1 VKGDPRRAQD
11 VATAE
16 IPGVEADERTVH
28 GWFDR
33 DLPPV
38 LTVDRGTTVRFRTL
52 DSGWFLEPDT
62 GGDVAARRR
71 APGYSPDAGHALTG
85 PVEVRGARAGQVL
98 EVRIDSVVP
107 ASWGTTYAGL
117 RSSAWNARL
126 GVAGPSVLRW
136 SVDTAAGTARDQ
148 FGHAVALRP
157 FLGVIGM
164 PPAAPGRHSTI
175 PPRWH
180 GGNLDCKELVAGSTL
195 YLPVPVDG
203 ALLSVGDAHAAQ
215 GDGEVSGT
223 AIECGTDRVELTLD
237 VRDDLFGRPLATPV
251 AHTPAGWVCMGI
263 GDDLDE
269 AAAEALDV
277 MLDLLGGLHG
287 LARSDAMALAS
298 VVVDLRVTQVANQ
311 VFGVHAVLPHDAL
324 R

>member
-1 VKGDPRRAQD
+1 VITLEPD
-11 VATAE
+11 V
-16 IPGVEADERTVH
+16 RSLH

-38 LTVDRGTTVRFRTL
+38 LTVDPGTTVRFRTL

-62 GGDVAARRR
+62 GGVADRRR
-71 APGYSPDAGHALTG
+71 HPGWTADAGHALTG

-98 EVRIDSVVP
+98 EVRIDDVVP

-117 RSSAWNARL
+117 RSTAWNARL
-126 GVAGPSVLRW
+126 GLSEPAVHRW
-136 SVDTAAGTARDQ
+136 SIDVAAGTARNQ
-148 FGHAVALRP
+148 FEHTVAVRP

-164 PPAAPGRHSTI
+164 PPAEPGRHSTV

-180 GGNLDCKELVAGSTL
+180 GGNLDCRELVAGSTL
-195 YLPVPVDG
+195 YLPIPVDG

-223 AIECGTDRVELTLD
+223 AIECATERADLTLG
-237 VRDDLFGRPLATPV
+237 VRDDLFGRPLTTPI
-251 AHTPAGWVCMGI
+251 AHTPAGWLCLGI

-269 AAAEALDV
+269 AAAEAMDA
-277 MLDLLGGLHG
+277 MLDLLGALHG
-287 LARSDAMALAS
+287 IPRSDAMALAS
-298 VVVDLRVTQVANQ
+298 VVVDLRVTQVANR
-311 VFGVHAVLPHDAL
+311 VFGVHAVLPTGAVH
-324 R
+324 

>member
-1 VKGDPRRAQD
+1 MPPTPRTLD
-11 VATAE
+11 
-16 IPGVEADERTVH
+16 ADAGTLH

-38 LTVDRGTTVRFRTL
+38 LSVDPGTTVRFRTL
-52 DSGWFLEPDT
+52 DSGWFVEPDT
-62 GGDVAARRR
+62 GGDVADRRR
-71 APGYSPDAGHALTG
+71 APEHTPDAGHALTG

-98 EVRIDSVVP
+98 HVRVDSVVP

-117 RSSAWNARL
+117 RSTAWNARL
-126 GVAGPSVLRW
+126 GLTEPAVHSW
-136 SVDTAAGTARDQ
+136 TIDTATGTARNQ
-148 FGHAVALRP
+148 HGHTVAIRP

-164 PPAAPGRHSTI
+164 PPAEPGRHSTI

-180 GGNLDCKELVAGSTL
+180 GGNLDCRELVAGSTL
-195 YLPVPVDG
+195 YLPIPVDG
-203 ALLSVGDAHAAQ
+203 ALISVGDAHAAQ

-223 AIECGTDRVELTLD
+223 AIECGTERADLTLD
-237 VRDDLFGRPLATPV
+237 VRDDLLGRPLATPV
-251 AHTPAGWVCMGI
+251 ASTPAGWVCMGI

-269 AAAEALDV
+269 AAAEAMDA
-277 MLDLLGGLHG
+277 MLDLLGALHG
-287 LARSDAMALAS
+287 VPRSDAMALAG

-311 VFGVHAVLPHDAL
+311 VFGVHAVLPPGAV